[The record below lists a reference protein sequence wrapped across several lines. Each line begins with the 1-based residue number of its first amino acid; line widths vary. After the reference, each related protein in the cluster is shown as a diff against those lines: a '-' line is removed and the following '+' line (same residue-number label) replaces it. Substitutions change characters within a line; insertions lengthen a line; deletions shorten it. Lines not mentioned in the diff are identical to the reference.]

1 MKYIVKESEPLEF
14 TNWKKQDK
22 MFQRGN
28 PKWNR
33 VPSSVKDNIRASL
46 KKEQGYICCYCER
59 ELRNNDYHIEH
70 FKPKD
75 KFSALQLDYSN
86 LICSCQLELKQGEPR
101 HCGNSKGSWF
111 DNNLLISPLNPN
123 CEQQFVFTYNG
134 HILPSNDTN
143 IAAKI
148 TIEKLQLDIDKLVD
162 LRKKAIEPFIELF
175 IDENLDANE
184 LEKFVNAYLIEKENN
199 NGRYNEFYTTIKY
212 LFGN

>member
-33 VPSSVKDNIRASL
+33 VPSSVKDNIRESL

-59 ELRNNDYHIEH
+59 KLRNNDYHIEH

-86 LICSCQLELKQGEPR
+86 LICSCQLELEKGEPR
-101 HCGNSKGSWF
+101 HCGNSKE
-111 DNNLLISPLNPN
+111 NYIIPITPLMKN
-123 CEQQFVFTYNG
+123 CENKFKYTVDGQIQYTDED
-134 HILPSNDTN
+134 SNV
-143 IAAKI
+143 
-148 TIEKLQLDIDKLVD
+148 TIQTLNLDIDKLNNFHYD
-162 LRKKAIEPFIELF
+162 IFL
-175 IDENLDANE
+175 IDRQ
-184 LEKFVNAYLIEKENN
+184 FVYLIQPQIHSLL
-199 NGRYNEFYTTIKY
+199 GRYLYIQ
-212 LFGN
+212 

>member
-22 MFQRGN
+22 MFQRGK

-33 VPSSVKDNIRASL
+33 VPSPIKDNIRASL

-86 LICSCQLELKQGEPR
+86 LICSSQLELKQGEPR

-111 DNNLLISPLNPN
+111 DNALLISPLNSD
-123 CEQQFVFTYNG
+123 CERQFIFHADG
-134 HILPSNDTN
+134 HILPSNDSN

-148 TIEKLQLDIDKLVD
+148 TIKKLQLDIDKLVD
-162 LRKKAIEPFIELF
+162 LRKKAIEPFI
-175 IDENLDANE
+175 DENLNDNE
-184 LEKFVNAYLIEKENN
+184 LKKFVNAYLIEKENN

-212 LFGN
+212 LFGI